1 MKTTPN
7 QETLYEKNKAAQK
20 VFTEKYGDIIETIRK
35 MPNQTQEDKKARW
48 DYFQEHRTDDLILS
62 LFKAV
67 KPTED
72 KILHTCYHPTDNAST
87 DANTEQNRNHC
98 EQQNEYSEN
107 EICETEYVSD
117 LLSEKKQQALQTAEY
132 FILGLQKQIMTFT
145 GINQSGHEYSIFQAM
160 GMEIQHIKSKEQPEN
175 KKLKEKTRISTERL
189 QRIKKLAITLE
200 NAQKTTGICAYDS
213 FVKVAH
219 EINKRQFEGQLSE
232 DDCLFAV
239 EYALKIGR
247 FAETTSLDTPLGDD
261 GEETI
266 GDMAQTENN
275 PIEDVIE
282 KLDREHTL
290 KPEHPIHSLISLL
303 SEKKAFEF
311 LIDSRKDLFKG
322 TKRADWQWMV
332 WFTQINILIELK
344 LEECSIRRTN
354 GDMNLPSERINQYR
368 TTENERFYYRY
379 DTEPAGNE
387 DIYFALKPSGDII
400 YDSILDQRYLSR
412 AFAQENFPSDFYE
425 VYKNILHETFHFT
438 NGIQAECL
446 GKTEGTISK
455 KLKRYKTILQ
465 PQFQKWLELM

>member
-67 KPTED
+67 KPTEN
-72 KILHTCYHPTDNAST
+72 KILHTCYHHTDNAST
-87 DANTEQNRNHC
+87 DTNIEQNRNHC

-160 GMEIQHIKSKEQPEN
+160 GMEIQHFKSKEQPEN

-219 EINKRQFEGQLSE
+219 EINKRQIDNYQKMIVYL
-232 DDCLFAV
+232 
-239 EYALKIGR
+239 
-247 FAETTSLDTPLGDD
+247 PLN
-261 GEETI
+261 T
-266 GDMAQTENN
+266 
-275 PIEDVIE
+275 
-282 KLDREHTL
+282 H
-290 KPEHPIHSLISLL
+290 
-303 SEKKAFEF
+303 
-311 LIDSRKDLFKG
+311 
-322 TKRADWQWMV
+322 
-332 WFTQINILIELK
+332 
-344 LEECSIRRTN
+344 
-354 GDMNLPSERINQYR
+354 
-368 TTENERFYYRY
+368 
-379 DTEPAGNE
+379 
-387 DIYFALKPSGDII
+387 
-400 YDSILDQRYLSR
+400 
-412 AFAQENFPSDFYE
+412 
-425 VYKNILHETFHFT
+425 
-438 NGIQAECL
+438 
-446 GKTEGTISK
+446 
-455 KLKRYKTILQ
+455 
-465 PQFQKWLELM
+465 